1 MKKDYIDVDGKWGVL
16 LIYDYDDRDSDEM
29 SAIMESFG
37 MKERNINKALRILS
51 TYNSGMAVSSLG
63 TKMTAV
69 FISEATS
76 DSEWWSTLAHELK
89 HASDAILDY
98 YGEELD
104 GEPAAYTTGYLMR
117 KAVEIL
123 CAPC

>member
-1 MKKDYIDVDGKWGVL
+1 MKKDYIDVDGKWGIL

-29 SAIMESFG
+29 SAIMESFE
-37 MKERNINKALRILS
+37 MKERDINKSLRILS

-98 YGEELD
+98 YGEELY

>member
-1 MKKDYIDVDGKWGVL
+1 MKKDYIDVDGKWGIL

-37 MKERNINKALRILS
+37 MKERDINKSLRILS

-98 YGEELD
+98 YGEELY

>member
-1 MKKDYIDVDGKWGVL
+1 MKKDYIDVDGKWGIL

-37 MKERNINKALRILS
+37 MKERAINKSLRILS

-98 YGEELD
+98 YGEELY
-104 GEPAAYTTGYLMR
+104 GEPSAYTTGYLMR